1 MQPIRRTTFDL
12 STLKSQFGIRRLRY
26 LFVVNTRKNPVFPLF
41 VMFVLLTIFTAIGMS
56 AYFFGLLDPESL
68 KAEGIAADY
77 DNGFVDTLYWSLKHI
92 LDPGAFSEDYSA
104 SGAIIAIGFMNT
116 LMGLIIV
123 GGIIGFVINL
133 IQSSMEELR
142 RGGTAVQEFNHIVIL
157 GWNRKVVSIL
167 RFFEALK
174 QRQPIVILA
183 NTDIEMMSEEVRLVE
198 RNFKYVRVMP
208 QHGSPTLA
216 TELDRVCVQDS
227 RAIIMLADE
236 GAVGNIQSKD
246 IPTIKTLMQ
255 LQNLEWSNGVPNT
268 VVEITDQDNV
278 DIADIAT
285 KSSVPVVS
293 SSDFVSKT
301 VVQCSRYLGYSAVYA
316 ELFSFGNNNIVLN
329 SVKGYENKY
338 FGEVAHA
345 FKNSILLGVSWVEE
359 KNGVERRTAVLN
371 PEPDYELFDDEELII
386 LTSQEGPEISGL
398 PTTEIEPLMDVAPYE
413 RPVFNRVLILG
424 WNASIIDILREF
436 DGHAVQEVTVTI
448 VSSHSEEFVER
459 IFSGNMAKGLN
470 QVKVTY
476 KNSDTANRGVLK
488 SLDIPSYDDV
498 IVLADES
505 NPAYDPDSRTSLTL
519 LMIRELKDALAED
532 EEFPSVTAEFYDQD
546 TRALCVDTPLTD
558 AVISPEFVSMQLTQL
573 ARQPILASIYKEL
586 LSAGGIEIA
595 LRPVN
600 LYVPLD
606 QEISF
611 SELIVAT
618 QQVNE
623 IALGIMIGT
632 GGDKLTLNPH
642 NDLRFQFTKDD
653 QVAVLAQQV
662 YT

>member
-1 MQPIRRTTFDL
+1 M
-12 STLKSQFGIRRLRY
+12 RRLRY
-26 LFVVNTRKNPVFPLF
+26 LFVVNTRKNPIFPLV
-41 VMFVLLTIFTAIGMS
+41 VMFMLLTVFTILGMT
-56 AYFFGLLDPESL
+56 AYFFGLLEPESL
-68 KAEGIAADY
+68 KAEGIAAEY
-77 DNGFVDTLYWSLKHI
+77 DSGFLDTLYWSLKHI

-104 SGAIIAIGFMNT
+104 SGGIIAIGLMNT
-116 LMGLIIV
+116 LVGLVIV

-157 GWNRKVVSIL
+157 GWNRKVISIL

-174 QRQPIVILA
+174 QKQPIVILA
-183 NTDIEMMSEEVRLVE
+183 NSDIDMMSEEVRLVE

-216 TELDRVCVQDS
+216 TELDRVCVQES
-227 RAIIMLADE
+227 RAIIMLSDE

-255 LQNLEWSNGVPNT
+255 LQNLKWNNGVPNT

-316 ELFSFGNNNIVLN
+316 ELFSFGNNNIVLH

-338 FGEVAHA
+338 FGQVAQA

-359 KNGVERRTAVLN
+359 KNGIERRIAVLN

-386 LTSQEGPEISGL
+386 LTRQEGPEISEL
-398 PTTEIEPLMDVAPYE
+398 PQTEIEPLMEVAPYE

-424 WNASIIDILREF
+424 WNASIVDILREF
-436 DGHAVQEVTVTI
+436 EGHAVQDVIVTI
-448 VSSHSEEFVER
+448 VSSHPEEYVER
-459 IFSGNMAKGLN
+459 LLGGNMASDLN
-470 QVKVTY
+470 QVRVTY
-476 KNSDTANRGVLK
+476 QNADTANRAVLK
-488 SLDIPSYDDV
+488 NLEIPSYDDV

-519 LMIRELKDALAED
+519 LMIRELKEALNEN

-546 TRALCVDTPLTD
+546 TRALCIDTPLTD

-595 LRPVN
+595 LRPAH
-600 LYVPLD
+600 LYVPLE
-606 QEISF
+606 QEVAF
-611 SELIVAT
+611 SDLIVAT

-623 IALGIMIGT
+623 IALGIMMGE
-632 GGDKLTLNPH
+632 GSKELTLNPH
-642 NDLRFQFTKDD
+642 NDSRFQFTNDD

>member
-1 MQPIRRTTFDL
+1 M
-12 STLKSQFGIRRLRY
+12 RRLRY
-26 LFVVNTRKNPVFPLF
+26 LFVVNTRKNPIFPLV
-41 VMFVLLTIFTAIGMS
+41 VMFMLLTVFTILGMT
-56 AYFFGLLDPESL
+56 AYFFGLLEPESL
-68 KAEGIAADY
+68 KAEGIAAEY
-77 DNGFVDTLYWSLKHI
+77 DSGFLDTLYWSLKHI

-104 SGAIIAIGFMNT
+104 SGGIIAIGLMNT
-116 LMGLIIV
+116 LVGLIIV

-157 GWNRKVVSIL
+157 GWNRKVISIL

-174 QRQPIVILA
+174 QKQPIVILA
-183 NTDIEMMSEEVRLVE
+183 NSDIDMMSEEVRLVE

-216 TELDRVCVQDS
+216 TELDRVCVQES
-227 RAIIMLADE
+227 RAIIMLSDE

-255 LQNLEWSNGVPNT
+255 LQNLKWNNGVPNT

-316 ELFSFGNNNIVLN
+316 ELFSFGNNNIVLH

-338 FGEVAHA
+338 FGQVAQA

-359 KNGVERRTAVLN
+359 KNGIERRIAVLN

-386 LTSQEGPEISGL
+386 LTRQEGPEISEL
-398 PTTEIEPLMDVAPYE
+398 PQTEIEPLMEVAPYE

-424 WNASIIDILREF
+424 WNASIVDILREF
-436 DGHAVQEVTVTI
+436 EGHAVQDVIVTI
-448 VSSHSEEFVER
+448 VSSHPEEYVER
-459 IFSGNMAKGLN
+459 LLGGNMASDLN
-470 QVKVTY
+470 QVRVTY
-476 KNSDTANRGVLK
+476 QNADTANRAVLK
-488 SLDIPSYDDV
+488 NLEIPSYDDV

-519 LMIRELKDALAED
+519 LMIRELKEALNEN

-546 TRALCVDTPLTD
+546 TRALCIDTPLTD

-595 LRPVN
+595 LRPVH
-600 LYVPLD
+600 LYVPLE
-606 QEISF
+606 QEIAF
-611 SELIVAT
+611 SDLIVAT

-623 IALGIMIGT
+623 IALGIMMGK
-632 GGDKLTLNPH
+632 GSKELTLNPH
-642 NDLRFQFTKDD
+642 NDSRYQFTNDD

>member
-1 MQPIRRTTFDL
+1 
-12 STLKSQFGIRRLRY
+12 
-26 LFVVNTRKNPVFPLF
+26 
-41 VMFVLLTIFTAIGMS
+41 
-56 AYFFGLLDPESL
+56 
-68 KAEGIAADY
+68 
-77 DNGFVDTLYWSLKHI
+77 
-92 LDPGAFSEDYSA
+92 
-104 SGAIIAIGFMNT
+104 
-116 LMGLIIV
+116 
-123 GGIIGFVINL
+123 
-133 IQSSMEELR
+133 
-142 RGGTAVQEFNHIVIL
+142 
-157 GWNRKVVSIL
+157 
-167 RFFEALK
+167 
-174 QRQPIVILA
+174 
-183 NTDIEMMSEEVRLVE
+183 
-198 RNFKYVRVMP
+198 
-208 QHGSPTLA
+208 
-216 TELDRVCVQDS
+216 
-227 RAIIMLADE
+227 
-236 GAVGNIQSKD
+236 
-246 IPTIKTLMQ
+246 
-255 LQNLEWSNGVPNT
+255 
-268 VVEITDQDNV
+268 
-278 DIADIAT
+278 
-285 KSSVPVVS
+285 
-293 SSDFVSKT
+293 
-301 VVQCSRYLGYSAVYA
+301 
-316 ELFSFGNNNIVLN
+316 
-329 SVKGYENKY
+329 
-338 FGEVAHA
+338 
-345 FKNSILLGVSWVEE
+345 
-359 KNGVERRTAVLN
+359 
-371 PEPDYELFDDEELII
+371 
-386 LTSQEGPEISGL
+386 
-398 PTTEIEPLMDVAPYE
+398 MDVAPYE

-532 EEFPSVTAEFYDQD
+532 EDFPSVTAEFYDQD

-606 QEISF
+606 QKISF

-632 GGDKLTLNPH
+632 GGDKLALNPH
-642 NDLRFQFTKDD
+642 NDSRYQFTKDD

>member
-1 MQPIRRTTFDL
+1 MEPIRRTTFDL

-246 IPTIKTLMQ
+246 D
-255 LQNLEWSNGVPNT
+255 QNP
-268 VVEITDQDNV
+268 
-278 DIADIAT
+278 
-285 KSSVPVVS
+285 
-293 SSDFVSKT
+293 
-301 VVQCSRYLGYSAVYA
+301 
-316 ELFSFGNNNIVLN
+316 
-329 SVKGYENKY
+329 
-338 FGEVAHA
+338 
-345 FKNSILLGVSWVEE
+345 
-359 KNGVERRTAVLN
+359 
-371 PEPDYELFDDEELII
+371 
-386 LTSQEGPEISGL
+386 
-398 PTTEIEPLMDVAPYE
+398 
-413 RPVFNRVLILG
+413 
-424 WNASIIDILREF
+424 
-436 DGHAVQEVTVTI
+436 HAVAE
-448 VSSHSEEFVER
+448 SRVE
-459 IFSGNMAKGLN
+459 
-470 QVKVTY
+470 
-476 KNSDTANRGVLK
+476 
-488 SLDIPSYDDV
+488 
-498 IVLADES
+498 
-505 NPAYDPDSRTSLTL
+505 
-519 LMIRELKDALAED
+519 
-532 EEFPSVTAEFYDQD
+532 
-546 TRALCVDTPLTD
+546 
-558 AVISPEFVSMQLTQL
+558 
-573 ARQPILASIYKEL
+573 
-586 LSAGGIEIA
+586 
-595 LRPVN
+595 
-600 LYVPLD
+600 
-606 QEISF
+606 
-611 SELIVAT
+611 
-618 QQVNE
+618 
-623 IALGIMIGT
+623 
-632 GGDKLTLNPH
+632 
-642 NDLRFQFTKDD
+642 
-653 QVAVLAQQV
+653 
-662 YT
+662 